1 MGRSNDNE
9 RLVLECKF
17 GKLVCEVVRDDDEY
31 KEFAI
36 DLHRNDGKVVQ
47 VCVVGTNEGDPFLA
61 DWMTL
66 KQKIEAERNS
76 HMVHID
82 LWDGDDQ
89 DCCGRF
95 HTKPF
100 GDGWCEEEEE

>member
-9 RLVLECKF
+9 RLVLPCKF

-47 VCVVGTNEGDPFLA
+47 VCVVGTNEYDECNGD
-61 DWMTL
+61 D
-66 KQKIEAERNS
+66 K
-76 HMVHID
+76 VHVN
-82 LWDGDDQ
+82 LWDGEREDS
-89 DCCGRF
+89 CGV
-95 HTKPF
+95 HHIEPY
-100 GDGWCEEEEE
+100 GDGWWGEEEI